1 MEPVLRNTFQNIM
14 LPRNLKKKK
23 KTLKITL
30 VEKTFQGTILDK
42 ILINKAM
49 LGRLENML

>member
-14 LPRNLKKKK
+14 LPRNLKKK